1 MKKYIVSIDI
11 DSLYIDSLI
20 TRWSVSTVKSKNVKF
35 YTLAK
40 SYIQFPAKVY
50 FKKGGIIALKL
61 KNFKVSGNLR
71 RRFFLI
77 HFHSIGID
85 MLD

>member
-1 MKKYIVSIDI
+1 MALVIKSGVLHKFSHLFD
-11 DSLYIDSLI
+11 LI
-20 TRWSVSTVKSKNVKF
+20 LSTVKSKNVKF